1 MTEDADKYRFRALW
15 SNFPTGVSVIS
26 FYTPDGGIHGIT
38 ANSVCSVSLDPLLI
52 LVCVAHNA
60 RSFPMLDASDRF
72 VMNFL
77 AQGQEEQSN
86 FFASSKT
93 EGAGPFEW
101 DKTASGLPALEG
113 ALGFLDC
120 TVHAKHE
127 AGDHTIFVGR
137 VDEMS
142 IREGAEPLA
151 YVQGKYT
158 KVVTPAS
165 LP

>member
-1 MTEDADKYRFRALW
+1 
-15 SNFPTGVSVIS
+15 
-26 FYTPDGGIHGIT
+26 
-38 ANSVCSVSLDPLLI
+38 
-52 LVCVAHNA
+52 
-60 RSFPMLDASDRF
+60 MLDASDRF

-101 DKTASGLPALEG
+101 DTTASGLPALEG